1 MNRPALMNILVQNK
15 KKHEIDKC
23 YLVFVAELIYPPD
36 LFNCL
41 RGRYGFFFTLA
52 VDECQPLGIRW
63 SGTFSHDDLEEF
75 CLEFLGDLAAFAR
88 ADGDAVDRTDRR
100 D

>member
-1 MNRPALMNILVQNK
+1 MNRPALTNILIQKK
-15 KKHEIDKC
+15 KKHEIDKLPSVFRGT
-23 YLVFVAELIYPPD
+23 YLGTR

-75 CLEFLGDLAAFAR
+75 CLEFLGDLAAFA
-88 ADGDAVDRTDRR
+88 
-100 D
+100 